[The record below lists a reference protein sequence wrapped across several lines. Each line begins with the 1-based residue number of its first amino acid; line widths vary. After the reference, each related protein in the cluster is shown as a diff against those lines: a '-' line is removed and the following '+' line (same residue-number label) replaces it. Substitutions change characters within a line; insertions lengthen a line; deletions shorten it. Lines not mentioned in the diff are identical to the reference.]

1 MVKELID
8 VSFKNNSGVLKC
20 SPHIFKLIREKFSVV
35 NPSYMA
41 RRFSPR
47 KYIITPSG
55 VFPIGLWEE
64 IDNFISSLQI
74 PVQVNV
80 SDEFKKVFSP
90 GFPNYEL
97 ENIEGFTYYDHQKNT
112 IEEFLRNGR
121 GIGLLSVAAGK
132 SLIIASLIKTIL
144 KYNPTFRCLIIVP
157 NVGLVNQLFNSFHQE
172 FNMPII
178 SRWGDGFEPDW
189 SSPIIVANSQILISN
204 IPYTVSKVKDF
215 DMVIVDEVHT
225 LGEKKNKIN
234 KVVHN
239 MNTSHRFGLTGTL
252 PNGYLAIW
260 NVIGKIGPLVYEESS
275 YAIRKKGTA
284 AQVEIK
290 VILCKHLSSPEK
302 PSKEELFLPTAR
314 YVKEREFIYKH
325 SGRNNVI
332 FKLADKSD
340 GNVLILVDLIE
351 HGEHLLKLLSE
362 NTKKKVYF
370 VQGSMETED
379 RVNIIKEME
388 ATNDNICI
396 GMSKIFSTGISI
408 KNLPFVIFTCIGKS
422 GVQISQS
429 IGRAMRL
436 HENKT
441 KAIIYDI
448 ADNTEYSLDHLKE
461 RLKLY
466 SKEKLPFKI
475 TKITI

>member
-1 MVKELID
+1 MVKEVID
-8 VSFKNNSGVLKC
+8 ISFKNNSGVLKC

-64 IDNFISSLQI
+64 MDNFISSLQI

-90 GFPNYEL
+90 AFSNYEL
-97 ENIEGFTYYDHQKNT
+97 ENIEGFTYYDHQKDT
-112 IEEFLRNGR
+112 IKEFLKNGR
-121 GIGLLSVAAGK
+121 GIGLLSVSSGK
-132 SLIIASLIKTIL
+132 SLLAAGLIKTIL

-157 NVGLVNQLFNSFHQE
+157 NVGLVNQLFNSFHNE

-189 SSPIIVANSQILISN
+189 NSPVIVANSQILISD

-260 NVIGKIGPLVYEESS
+260 NVIGKIGPIVYEFSS
-275 YAIRKKGTA
+275 YEARKKGVA
-284 AQVEIK
+284 SEVEIK
-290 VILCKHLSSPEK
+290 VVLCKHLSSPDK
-302 PSKEELFLPTAR
+302 PTKDELFLPTAR
-314 YVKEREFIYKH
+314 YIKEQQFIYSH
-325 SGRNNVI
+325 SGRNDVI
-332 FKLADKSD
+332 LKLANKLQ
-340 GNVLILVDLIE
+340 GNILILVDVID
-351 HGEHLLKLLSE
+351 HGERLLKLISE

-370 VQGSMETED
+370 IQGSMDTED
-379 RVNIIKEME
+379 RTSITELME
-388 ATNDNICI
+388 TTDDVVVV

-408 KNLPFVIFTCIGKS
+408 KNLPYVIFVCIGKS
-422 GVQISQS
+422 GVQIAQS
-429 IGRAMRL
+429 IGRSMRL
-436 HENKT
+436 HENKS

-448 ADNTEYSLDHLKE
+448 ADNTEYSLDHLKQ
-461 RLKLY
+461 RLQIY